1 MALLNLGTQDSFS
14 EKYKDEEFLKKLRDS
29 PIHGIAYQ
37 FKNKRKK
44 LGLSK
49 RKLAS
54 LANVSRAMIVRI
66 ENAVA
71 NPSLHTLIEIAY
83 ALDSCLDI
91 ELDSLEKV
99 TPVRPPTQKEAL
111 YQNN

>member
-1 MALLNLGTQDSFS
+1 MTLLKLGIPESFS
-14 EKYKDEEFLKKLRDS
+14 EKTKDENFLRDLRDS
-29 PIHGIAYQ
+29 PIHAIAYH
-37 FKNKRKK
+37 FKSKRKK

-49 RKLAS
+49 RKLAR

-71 NPSLHTLIEIAY
+71 NPSLHTLIDIAY

-91 ELDSLEKV
+91 ELDSLEDV
-99 TPVRPPTQKEAL
+99 APVKPPMQKEVMF
-111 YQNN
+111 QNN